1 MRYVVDSDKS
11 VKQLLED
18 VQQAVKANNFGV
30 LNVQDLQATLKNKGF
45 DLANPCYILDVCNPQ
60 QAVNVLNEDM
70 GLNVALPCR
79 LTVYV
84 EDGKSRLAMIK
95 PTALLAALSDS
106 ATLAR
111 VAEEVEQTLLRVME
125 QAR

>member
-1 MRYVVDSDKS
+1 MRYVVDSDKP
-11 VKQLLED
+11 VKQFLED
-18 VQQAVKANNFGV
+18 TQQAVKANNFGV
-30 LNVQDLQATLKNKGF
+30 LNVQDLQATLKSKGF

-70 GLNVALPCR
+70 GMNVALPCR
-79 LTVYV
+79 LTVYS
-84 EDGKSRLAMIK
+84 EDGKTRLAMIK

-106 ATLAR
+106 DKLAR
-111 VAEEVEQTLLRVME
+111 VAAEVEETLLRIME